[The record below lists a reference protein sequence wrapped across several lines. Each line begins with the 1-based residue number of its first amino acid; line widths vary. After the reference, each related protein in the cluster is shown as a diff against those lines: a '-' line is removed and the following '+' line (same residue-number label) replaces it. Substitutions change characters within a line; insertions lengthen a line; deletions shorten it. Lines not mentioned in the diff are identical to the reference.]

1 MSQERGGINLSKVV
15 RTDCTK
21 KGTFQRTLE
30 RDKRGKSCED
40 PKEQHF
46 GQRVEQVEEGWGGI
60 LACLKNSKKATVD
73 GVV

>member
-1 MSQERGGINLSKVV
+1 MHRVSQERGGINFSKVV

-46 GQRVEQVEEGWGGI
+46 GQRVEQV
-60 LACLKNSKKATVD
+60 
-73 GVV
+73 